1 MGQIKEYFKSAIKQ
15 IIGNGYR
22 TLMTMLGIVIGIAA
36 VIAVVALGNGMTEF
50 VQSQLNGIAGNYG
63 TISINRT
70 KTSDNLGPDDVA
82 ILEEKLT
89 DIKGVSPFYSGGGK
103 VKGTRGTYEC
113 DLMGGSESFERAFGN
128 EVVKGQYFTR
138 QQVES
143 GQRVCV
149 MLLDDAKKLFGTE
162 ECIGR
167 EIEITCWGRT
177 ATYTIVG
184 LRDHMNEMYEFIM
197 AGQDYYAQIEVPYT
211 AMAGD
216 FGYYTDRYDM
226 IVLFADQ
233 GVLAKK
239 VEEAQ
244 AILTNRHG
252 LRGVNNAITAYSMAD
267 LSKELDTIL
276 GYASTFLLLVS
287 VISLVVG
294 GIGVMNIMLVSVTE
308 RTREIGIRK
317 SIGAKTG
324 AIMSQFLFEACIL
337 TFLGGVLGIIL
348 GIVAA
353 HIICTV
359 IGFKVIITPTSVLG
373 AAFFSILVGIFFGLY
388 PARKAAKMK
397 PIDAL
402 RL

>member
-1 MGQIKEYFKSAIKQ
+1 
-15 IIGNGYR
+15 
-22 TLMTMLGIVIGIAA
+22 
-36 VIAVVALGNGMTEF
+36 
-50 VQSQLNGIAGNYG
+50 
-63 TISINRT
+63 
-70 KTSDNLGPDDVA
+70 
-82 ILEEKLT
+82 
-89 DIKGVSPFYSGGGK
+89 
-103 VKGTRGTYEC
+103 
-113 DLMGGSESFERAFGN
+113 
-128 EVVKGQYFTR
+128 
-138 QQVES
+138 
-143 GQRVCV
+143 
-149 MLLDDAKKLFGTE
+149 
-162 ECIGR
+162 
-167 EIEITCWGRT
+167 
-177 ATYTIVG
+177 
-184 LRDHMNEMYEFIM
+184 
-197 AGQDYYAQIEVPYT
+197 
-211 AMAGD
+211 MAGD

-226 IVLFADQ
+226 VVLFADQ

-239 VEEAQ
+239 VKEAQ
-244 AILTNRHG
+244 DILTNRHG